1 MAQPVWVLS
10 VDLQTKTATF
20 QSGMAEAARSAKGAF
35 NDIRSSAGQMG
46 EGTSKGFGDIRHSLG
61 LLDNS
66 IRGAHGAAMADAIR
80 LTAQWVDISAALPFA
95 AMAGGALLVGGAIV
109 ALVQKMREAREEQ
122 ARLNGEQ
129 AQFHTALTG
138 AFNGLDKQLIPAEMR
153 TDEVNKGHL

>member
-95 AMAGGALLVGGAIV
+95 AMAGGALLVGGGVLEVIKKFQEYRQA
-109 ALVQKMREAREEQ
+109 AAAMRDT
-122 ARLNGEQ
+122 N
-129 AQFHTALTG
+129 
-138 AFNGLDKQLIPAEMR
+138 
-153 TDEVNKGHL
+153 